1 MGGSVVAAEE
11 TTWHVVIAIE
21 VEKMVDERPDRFVA
35 GAMMLELA
43 HIVA

>member
-1 MGGSVVAAEE
+1 MGGSVVAAEK
-11 TTWHVVIAIE
+11 TTWHDVIAIE

-43 HIVA
+43 